1 MSAEQNKHL
10 TDTMGKCK
18 PDPSLTIGQ
27 NIAKLAKVTG
37 GDELMDADN
46 KQMLEKVK
54 EAKTDAEV
62 TQALM
67 MDPSNGRSMSY
78 AESRM
83 RFG

>member
-10 TDTMGKCK
+10 TDMVGKGK
-18 PDPSLTIGQ
+18 PDPSLTIGE

-37 GDELMDADN
+37 GHELMDADN

-54 EAKTDAEV
+54 EAKTNAEV
-62 TQALM
+62 TQILM
-67 MDPSNGRSMSY
+67 TDPSNGRSMSY

>member
-10 TDTMGKCK
+10 TDMVGKFK
-18 PDPSLTIGQ
+18 PDPSLTIGE

-54 EAKTDAEV
+54 GS
-62 TQALM
+62 Q
-67 MDPSNGRSMSY
+67 NRCRSDSSAY
-78 AESRM
+78 DGS
-83 RFG
+83 